1 VIEKGAPYEG
11 NYTGFPQYGCAVD
24 CRTGD
29 FLAMDV
35 HQVHGNSP
43 MKPKDE
49 TSQRLSLVSY
59 LREGIVNKCKG
70 VKMYDA
76 EELERKLDAW
86 RAKQTRKVKRG
97 GATGISEE

>member
-1 VIEKGAPYEG
+1 
-11 NYTGFPQYGCAVD
+11 
-24 CRTGD
+24 
-29 FLAMDV
+29 MDV

-70 VKMYDA
+70 AKMYDA
-76 EELERKLDAW
+76 VELDRKLEAW
-86 RAKQTRKVKRG
+86 RAKQTRKAKRG
-97 GATGISEE
+97 GAIDE